1 VVTGISLK
9 VIVTVLQASVAV
21 MVPVASPHCTT
32 ASGGQKVIVGMV
44 TSLTQVYVMLQGVEV
59 LLALSIAVRVKV
71 CARSQ
76 PLVWMVPATQL
87 VVGLES
93 QLSET
98 VTNAAAL
105 AQVGSVG
112 LQPNEMGEVGQL

>member
-1 VVTGISLK
+1 
-9 VIVTVLQASVAV
+9 
-21 MVPVASPHCTT
+21 
-32 ASGGQKVIVGMV
+32 MV